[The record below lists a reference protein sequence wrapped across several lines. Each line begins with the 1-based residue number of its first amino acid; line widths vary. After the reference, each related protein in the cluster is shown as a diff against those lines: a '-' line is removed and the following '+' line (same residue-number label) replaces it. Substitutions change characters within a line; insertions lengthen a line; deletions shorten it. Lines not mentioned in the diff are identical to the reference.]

1 MKILNINNSFK
12 KKHSNKKIGFLN
24 CLQIPTM
31 YRKCHWN
38 KSQDERE
45 SFTNNGSIF
54 YTCILIQ
61 RNKSINFIFRMESG
75 GEKGFF
81 KLHLNFITDF
91 TFCNIKEY
99 FDKEY
104 LINEAKPFI

>member
-1 MKILNINNSFK
+1 
-12 KKHSNKKIGFLN
+12 
-24 CLQIPTM
+24 
-31 YRKCHWN
+31 
-38 KSQDERE
+38 
-45 SFTNNGSIF
+45 
-54 YTCILIQ
+54 
-61 RNKSINFIFRMESG
+61 MESG